1 MGSNQTQALTNL
13 TMKVEKEIGQV
24 WRQMGIMYGQ
34 LSNSIGILEK
44 VKPTTE
50 EYTNKSNKNLGSM
63 DTQVEGLTDRMSEVD
78 DNLNYMLS
86 QLSLVVSEFNQV
98 KTGLGQAMEG
108 MEEDLL
114 EEFKKQ
120 QGDES
125 TPAPL

>member
-1 MGSNQTQALTNL
+1 
-13 TMKVEKEIGQV
+13 MK
-24 WRQMGIMYGQ
+24 
-34 LSNSIGILEK
+34 S
-44 VKPTTE
+44 TTE
-50 EYTNKSNKNLGSM
+50 EYTNRSNKNLGSM
-63 DTQVEGLTDRMSEVD
+63 DTQVEGLTDRWVQSITIIFWLRMSEVD

-114 EEFKKQ
+114 EEFKRQ
-120 QGDES
+120 QGES

>member
-1 MGSNQTQALTNL
+1 
-13 TMKVEKEIGQV
+13 
-24 WRQMGIMYGQ
+24 
-34 LSNSIGILEK
+34 
-44 VKPTTE
+44 VKSTTE

-63 DTQVEGLTDRMSEVD
+63 DTQVEGLTDRWVQSITIIISCLRMSEVD

-114 EEFKKQ
+114 EEFKRQ
-120 QGDES
+120 QGES

>member
-1 MGSNQTQALTNL
+1 
-13 TMKVEKEIGQV
+13 
-24 WRQMGIMYGQ
+24 
-34 LSNSIGILEK
+34 
-44 VKPTTE
+44 
-50 EYTNKSNKNLGSM
+50 
-63 DTQVEGLTDRMSEVD
+63 MSEVD

-86 QLSLVVSEFNQV
+86 QRSLVVSEFNQV

-120 QGDES
+120 QGEES

>member
-1 MGSNQTQALTNL
+1 
-13 TMKVEKEIGQV
+13 MK
-24 WRQMGIMYGQ
+24 
-34 LSNSIGILEK
+34 S
-44 VKPTTE
+44 TTE

-63 DTQVEGLTDRMSEVD
+63 DTQVEGLTDRWVQSIIIIISCLRMSEVD

-114 EEFKKQ
+114 EEFKRQ
-120 QGDES
+120 QGES

>member
-1 MGSNQTQALTNL
+1 
-13 TMKVEKEIGQV
+13 
-24 WRQMGIMYGQ
+24 
-34 LSNSIGILEK
+34 
-44 VKPTTE
+44 
-50 EYTNKSNKNLGSM
+50 
-63 DTQVEGLTDRMSEVD
+63 MSEVD

-120 QGDES
+120 QGEES

>member
-1 MGSNQTQALTNL
+1 
-13 TMKVEKEIGQV
+13 MK
-24 WRQMGIMYGQ
+24 
-34 LSNSIGILEK
+34 S
-44 VKPTTE
+44 TTE

-63 DTQVEGLTDRMSEVD
+63 DTQVEGLTDRWVQSITIIFCLRMSEVD

-114 EEFKKQ
+114 EEFKRQ
-120 QGDES
+120 QGES

>member
-1 MGSNQTQALTNL
+1 MGV
-13 TMKVEKEIGQV
+13 KY
-24 WRQMGIMYGQ
+24 RQIISC
-34 LSNSIGILEK
+34 L
-44 VKPTTE
+44 
-50 EYTNKSNKNLGSM
+50 
-63 DTQVEGLTDRMSEVD
+63 RMSEVD

-120 QGDES
+120 QGEES

>member
-1 MGSNQTQALTNL
+1 
-13 TMKVEKEIGQV
+13 
-24 WRQMGIMYGQ
+24 
-34 LSNSIGILEK
+34 
-44 VKPTTE
+44 
-50 EYTNKSNKNLGSM
+50 M
-63 DTQVEGLTDRMSEVD
+63 DTQVEGLTDRWVQSITIIFCFRMSEVD

-114 EEFKKQ
+114 EEFKRQ
-120 QGDES
+120 QGES

>member
-1 MGSNQTQALTNL
+1 M
-13 TMKVEKEIGQV
+13 
-24 WRQMGIMYGQ
+24 
-34 LSNSIGILEK
+34 
-44 VKPTTE
+44 
-50 EYTNKSNKNLGSM
+50 
-63 DTQVEGLTDRMSEVD
+63 D

-120 QGDES
+120 QGEES

>member
-1 MGSNQTQALTNL
+1 
-13 TMKVEKEIGQV
+13 
-24 WRQMGIMYGQ
+24 
-34 LSNSIGILEK
+34 
-44 VKPTTE
+44 
-50 EYTNKSNKNLGSM
+50 
-63 DTQVEGLTDRMSEVD
+63 MSEVD

-120 QGDES
+120 QGEES
-125 TPAPL
+125 TPAPLWGSSCLLL